1 MFRLLSF
8 SAFSVAVKFVVGFL
22 ITKVFAL
29 FLGPNGIS
37 AIGNIK
43 NFMQL
48 LVSVQTLGMQK
59 GIIRYTSEYKRD
71 SEKFKLF
78 IGTLNR
84 YNIIVSLL
92 LCIILFSFSSHLAQ
106 LVFLDKQFDYV
117 FQIVAFVIPF
127 QGFHY
132 LFFSLMQ
139 GLGNYQKVIFLEIAM
154 NVVNLILTA
163 CLVYFYELTGG
174 LIAVVLLPI
183 LYFLLS
189 RLSFG
194 SFPFFQLQFSK
205 AISKDMLLYAGMV
218 LFSNLAFPLIYIL
231 IRNQISVVLGAES
244 AGFWEAVNQFSYF
257 YFLALNSIIL
267 VYVLPKISEKTS
279 IKFYRLQVGEY
290 YKKIMPLLAICL
302 LGLYVFRSE
311 AIRLI
316 LAPSFGPVEEL
327 FAWQLI
333 GDFLRAGTLIF
344 TVFFHARRMI
354 AYYVV
359 TDMVLAFMTL
369 YLSFYFLEI
378 NGLVGVVKAHCY
390 TYIAYFLI
398 MVSVMVKL
406 LFYKNNEVH

>member
-1 MFRLLSF
+1 MYRVLSF
-8 SAFSVAVKFVVGFL
+8 SALSLAVKLLVGFL
-22 ITKVFAL
+22 LTKLFAL
-29 FLGPNGIS
+29 FLGPNGLS

-48 LVSVQTLGMQK
+48 SVSVQTLGMQK
-59 GIIRYTSEYKRD
+59 GIIRYTSEYKGNT
-71 SEKFKLF
+71 EKFKLL

-84 YNIIVSLL
+84 YNIILSVL
-92 LCIILFSFSSHLAQ
+92 LCIILFAFSKHLAK
-106 LVFLDKQFDYV
+106 LIFLDLHFDYV
-117 FQIVAFVIPF
+117 FQILAFVIPF

-154 NVVNLILTA
+154 NLGNLMLTA
-163 CLVYFYELTGG
+163 YLVYFYGLTGG
-174 LIAVVLLPI
+174 IIAVVLMPI
-183 LYFLLS
+183 LYFILS
-189 RLSFG
+189 RLFFG

-316 LAPSFGPVEEL
+316 LAPSFSPIEEL
-327 FAWQLI
+327 FVWQLT

-344 TVFFHARRMI
+344 TVLFHARRMI
-354 AYYVV
+354 AYYII

-378 NGLVGVVKAHCY
+378 SGLVGVVKAHCY
-390 TYIAYFLI
+390 TYIVYFLI
-398 MVSVMVKL
+398 MVAVMAKF
-406 LFYKNNEVH
+406 LFYKNNEVY